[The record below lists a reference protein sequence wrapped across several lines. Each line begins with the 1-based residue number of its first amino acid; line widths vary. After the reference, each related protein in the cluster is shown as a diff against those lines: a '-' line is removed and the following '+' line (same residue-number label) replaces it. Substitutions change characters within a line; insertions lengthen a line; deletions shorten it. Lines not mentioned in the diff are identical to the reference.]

1 VKGRWKY
8 LYRAI
13 DKHGRL
19 IDFFL
24 ADRRNAKADKRFLS
38 KALRTRKDWP
48 PFKINTDKNDAYG
61 QAIRELKRENKLAP
75 DVEHRQVKYLNNR
88 LEADHGGLKR
98 LIKPTRGFQS
108 MKTAYATIK
117 GFEVMRMLRKR
128 QCILLQ
134 PAMAGEVRFVNK
146 LFGLLA

>member
-1 VKGRWKY
+1 
-8 LYRAI
+8 
-13 DKHGRL
+13 
-19 IDFFL
+19 FL
-24 ADRRNAKADKRFLS
+24 G

-48 PFKINTDKNDAYG
+48 PLKINTDKNDAYP
-61 QAIRELKRENKLAP
+61 QAIRELKQQGKLAP

-117 GFEVMRMLRKR
+117 EFEVMRMLPQRER
-128 QCILLQ
+128 ILLE
-134 PAMAGEVRFVNK
+134 PVMAGEMWFVNT
-146 LFGLLA
+146 LFGLLTYTAIRQARQLA